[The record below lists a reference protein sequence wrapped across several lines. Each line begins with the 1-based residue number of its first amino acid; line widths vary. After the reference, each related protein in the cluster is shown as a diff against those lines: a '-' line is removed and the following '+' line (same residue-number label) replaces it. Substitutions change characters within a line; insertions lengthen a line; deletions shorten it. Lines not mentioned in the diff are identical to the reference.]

1 MEPNGTPTQP
11 RRVRWWMLGLVIAT
25 VCLAVAGGVVFTIG
39 RSQSEGA
46 STFHHGDWQP
56 PPQTVIASPMR
67 ERPIPGWHTSVEQ
80 LGLPESSIFGTSDAS
95 AQSEPFIGYTGS
107 NGFFLASSPDSPER
121 RWWLVGL
128 DVHTGKPLFPPVS
141 IDAGSS
147 LPKCFVNGPD
157 FVLCLAD
164 AVRGDKTESTAWVI
178 DAHAGAVMF
187 NGPTELHTTPGSGVQ
202 VDQVGIYAVAQVRG
216 EGLYG
221 IGAHA
226 EKTWL
231 VPQTSMISSRISASA
246 IDTAPPTLAASQ
258 DTTPGSD
265 GMVVFSLVDGKVM
278 RPDLG
283 NGNIPGSAVVYPGG
297 FAMEIIADAKYS
309 TPRGV
314 AFFDD
319 DGNRVGETT
328 VSGSLSPFSMS
339 LPIVEDAPLSTVFGA
354 NGAGLV
360 QVPDPELTQ
369 NSVLIGH
376 RLFAPESTWEGPV
389 KVRRWRQF
397 DLTTG
402 TEGNT
407 CRANM
412 SGYLANDGS
421 VGIFETVRY
430 EVTGATIFA
439 MDLATCE
446 TLWTTPVDPDSFHR
460 LWRIDDTL
468 VELSDEGNEL
478 HSLAA
483 PR

>member
-1 MEPNGTPTQP
+1 M
-11 RRVRWWMLGLVIAT
+11 VGLAT
-25 VCLAVAGGVVFTIG
+25 ATICLAVAGGVIFITG
-39 RSQSEGA
+39 RSQSDGA

-56 PPQTVIASPMR
+56 PPQAVITSPMR
-67 ERPIPGWHTSVEQ
+67 ERPIPGWHTSVEE
-80 LGLPESSIFGTSDAS
+80 LGLPQSSIFGTSDAS
-95 AQSEPFIGYTGS
+95 AQSEPFIGYIGS
-107 NGFFLASSPDSPER
+107 NGFFLASSAGNPER

-128 DVHTGKPLFPPVS
+128 DVHTGKQLFPPVS
-141 IDAGSS
+141 IDAGSRF
-147 LPKCFVNGPD
+147 PKCFVNGPE

-164 AVRGDKTESTAWVI
+164 AVHGDKTESTAWVI
-178 DAHAGAVMF
+178 DAHAGDVVF

-202 VDQVGIYAVAQVRG
+202 VDQVGIYAVAQIRG
-216 EGLYG
+216 EGLHG

-226 EKTWL
+226 ETTWF
-231 VPQTSMISSRISASA
+231 VPHTSMVSSRVSASA
-246 IDTAPPTLAASQ
+246 IDTAPPTLAAAQ
-258 DTTPGSD
+258 DTAPGSD

-283 NGNIPGSAVVYPGG
+283 TGTIPGSAVVYPGG
-297 FAMEIIADAKYS
+297 FAMEIIADTEYS
-309 TPRGV
+309 TPHSV

-319 DGNRVGETT
+319 GGNRVGETK

-339 LPIVEDAPLSTVFGA
+339 LPIVEGAPLSTVFGA

-360 QVPDPELTQ
+360 QVPDRELTQ
-369 NSVLIGH
+369 NAVLIGH
-376 RLFAPESTWEGPV
+376 RLFAPESTWDGPV

-402 TEGNT
+402 AEGNT

-430 EVTGATIFA
+430 EVTGATTFA

-446 TLWTTPVDPDSFHR
+446 KLWTTPVNPDSFHR
-460 LWRIDDTL
+460 LWRIDDTF
-468 VELSDEGNEL
+468 VELSDDGKDL
-478 HSLAA
+478 QSLVA
-483 PR
+483 PS